1 MRHGAHEL
9 ARGVARQLC
18 VRVQANASWPVATR
32 VRMPGGASTQSAAPS
47 ACVTANRAVARA

>member
-1 MRHGAHEL
+1 
-9 ARGVARQLC
+9 
-18 VRVQANASWPVATR
+18 VATR